1 MVMSPEEIQYT
12 AGYNAGR
19 SACINL
25 GSSDAA
31 RLQLL
36 DPHLDS
42 AYRAGWEWACW
53 DYDDANG
60 ARSASPRMRI
70 VG

>member
-1 MVMSPEEIQYT
+1 MSPEEQRYT
-12 AGYNAGR
+12 DGYNQGR
-19 SACINL
+19 TACINL

-36 DPHLDS
+36 DPHLEP
-42 AYRAGWEWACW
+42 AYRAGWEWACY

-60 ARSASPRMRI
+60 LNVTAAPPRLRA
-70 VG
+70 V